1 MIEDG
6 SATGSVGGVS
16 VDGDG
21 VGVAGDGG
29 ISKCAGFSLSMETV
43 SCLSAF

>member
-6 SATGSVGGVS
+6 SSTGSVGGVS
-16 VDGDG
+16 VDVDG

-29 ISKCAGFSLSMETV
+29 VSKCAGFNLSMETV
-43 SCLSAF
+43 SGLSAF

>member
-29 ISKCAGFSLSMETV
+29 VSKYAGFDQSTETV
-43 SCLSAF
+43 SGLSAF